1 MKKECKIIQNFLL
14 PNYIENLT
22 DEEIN
27 EYIENH
33 IKDCT
38 ECSETLSSMKRDF
51 NTSNSK
57 VDYREVEHM
66 KKYNNKLK
74 LLKFIV
80 SSILL
85 ILILIFTI
93 VTARKMIII
102 SDLYNKAKKYENL
115 ENYHITEYSYKNGSF
130 WKNETFVKDDKVKII
145 IVSIKDEEEIKT
157 IDIGKKNTKDNFYTV
172 NTYMQT
178 KGRKIAMHN
187 VPHGRINSTENLF
200 YTKNLWELFVCSIKS
215 NIKEKTINN
224 NKCYYID
231 NFTVKNLDKTLN
243 DMYIDKDTGLNI
255 YSNESDEYILETIYE
270 FDTVKEE
277 DFVEPDISEYEIM
290 TVEEYVETGI

>member
-14 PNYIENLT
+14 PNYIEDLT

-33 IKDCT
+33 IKDCI

-57 VDYREVEHM
+57 VDYREIEHM

-80 SSILL
+80 LSIFL
-85 ILILIFTI
+85 IIILTFII
-93 VTARKMIII
+93 VTAKKMIII
-102 SDLYNKAKKYENL
+102 SDLYNKAKKYENIK
-115 ENYHITEYSYKNGSF
+115 NYHITEYSYKNGSF

-145 IVSIKDEEEIKT
+145 NISIKDEEEAKT
-157 IDIGKKNTKDNFYTV
+157 IDIGKKNTKNDFYTV

-178 KGRKIAMHN
+178 KGRRIAIYN

-200 YTKNLWELFVCSIKS
+200 YTENLWELFVCSMKS
-215 NIKEKTINN
+215 TIKEKTIKDK
-224 NKCYYID
+224 KCYYID
-231 NFTVKNLDKTLN
+231 NFTVKNLGKTLH

-255 YSNESDEYILETIYE
+255 YSNDSDEYILETIYE
-270 FDTVKEE
+270 FDTVKEK
-277 DFVEPDISEYEIM
+277 DFIEPDISEYEVM
-290 TVEEYVETGI
+290 TEEEYVESGV

>member
-14 PNYIENLT
+14 PNYIEDLT

-33 IKDCT
+33 IKDCI

-51 NTSNSK
+51 NASNSK
-57 VDYREVEHM
+57 IDYREVKHM

-115 ENYHITEYSYKNGSF
+115 KNYHITEYSYKNGAF

-145 IVSIKDEEEIKT
+145 SISIKDEEETKI
-157 IDIGKKNTKDNFYTV
+157 IDIGKKNTEDDFYTI

-178 KGRKIAMHN
+178 KDKKIAMYN
-187 VPHGRINSTENLF
+187 VPHGRIN
-200 YTKNLWELFVCSIKS
+200 K
-215 NIKEKTINN
+215 
-224 NKCYYID
+224 KCYYID
-231 NFTVKNLDKTLN
+231 NFTVKNLGNTLN
-243 DMYIDKDTGLNI
+243 EMYIDKDTGLNI

-270 FDTVKEE
+270 FDMVKEE
-277 DFVEPDISEYEIM
+277 DFIEPDISEYEIM
-290 TVEEYVETGI
+290 TVEEYVKTDF